1 LSNFVQPS
9 ASLRTVI
16 VTGGNSGLG
25 YACAHSLLENASG
38 APPSHII
45 LACRNP
51 VRSETAVASLRDQ
64 ARRIGSFAQ
73 VEAMRLDLASLQS
86 VRDFVDE
93 IGRRLDAGNLPP
105 LYALVCNAGV
115 QSGGK
120 LTFTADGFESTFGVN
135 HLAHFLLVNLLLP
148 RFTSPARIV
157 VVASGT
163 HDPALKTG
171 VPAPAWNDP
180 VALARGE
187 LGPLAVNDSPRNR
200 GQRSYSTSK
209 LANVLFSYEL
219 ACRLPSGITVNA
231 FDPGLMPGTGLVRDG
246 SVPLRFLW
254 HQILPRILPLL
265 RRAIS
270 PNIHTPAESGA
281 ALARLALDSSL
292 EGVSGKYFEGIR
304 EIPSS
309 TESYDAVRAKE
320 LWQASLALTGLKA
333 ELPILMGAEANRR

>member
-1 LSNFVQPS
+1 
-9 ASLRTVI
+9 
-16 VTGGNSGLG
+16 
-25 YACAHSLLENASG
+25 
-38 APPSHII
+38 
-45 LACRNP
+45 
-51 VRSETAVASLRDQ
+51 
-64 ARRIGSFAQ
+64 
-73 VEAMRLDLASLQS
+73 MRLDLASLRS

-93 IGRRLDAGNLPP
+93 IGHRLDAGNLPP
-105 LYALVCNAGV
+105 LYAIVCNAGV

-135 HLAHFLLVNLLLP
+135 HLGHFLLVNLLLA
-148 RFTSPARIV
+148 RLTAPARLV

-180 VALARGE
+180 VALAKGE
-187 LGPLAVNDSPRNR
+187 LGPLAAKDGPRKR
-200 GQRSYSTSK
+200 GQRSYATSK

-219 ACRLPSGITVNA
+219 ARRLPSGVTVNA

-246 SVPLRFLW
+246 AAPLRFLW
-254 HQILPRILPLL
+254 HQVLPRILPLL

-281 ALARLALDSSL
+281 ALARLVLDSSL
-292 EGVSGKYFEGIR
+292 ARVSGKYFEGMR

-309 TESYDAVRAKE
+309 TESYDNTRAEE
-320 LWQASLALTGLKA
+320 LWRASIALTGLSV
-333 ELPILMGAEANRR
+333 EPREPLVL

>member
-1 LSNFVQPS
+1 MSNTAPSS

-16 VTGGNSGLG
+16 ITGGNSGLG
-25 YACAHSLLENASG
+25 FACARSLLEDVSG
-38 APPSHII
+38 SPPSHVI
-45 LACRNP
+45 LACRDP
-51 VRSETAVASLRDQ
+51 GRAEKAVASLRDEL
-64 ARRIGSFAQ
+64 RRIGSSAQ

-86 VRDFVDE
+86 VRAFVDE
-93 IGRRLDAGNLPP
+93 IGQRLDAGNLPP

-120 LTFTADGFESTFGVN
+120 QTFTADGFESTFGVN
-135 HLAHFLLVNLLLP
+135 HLGHFLWANLLLARLTP
-148 RFTSPARIV
+148 PARIV

-187 LGPLAVNDSPRNR
+187 LGPLAASDGPRKM
-200 GQRSYSTSK
+200 GQRSYATSK

-219 ACRLPSGITVNA
+219 ARRLPAGVTVNA

-246 SVPLRFLW
+246 SAPLRFLW
-254 HQILPRILPLL
+254 HHVLPRILPLL

-281 ALARLALDSSL
+281 ALARLVLDSSL
-292 EGVSGKYFEGIR
+292 EGVSGKYFEGRR

-309 TESYDAVRAKE
+309 TESYDTLRAEE
-320 LWQASLALTGLKA
+320 LWQASLALTGL
-333 ELPILMGAEANRR
+333 PIPPSEPPRAQ